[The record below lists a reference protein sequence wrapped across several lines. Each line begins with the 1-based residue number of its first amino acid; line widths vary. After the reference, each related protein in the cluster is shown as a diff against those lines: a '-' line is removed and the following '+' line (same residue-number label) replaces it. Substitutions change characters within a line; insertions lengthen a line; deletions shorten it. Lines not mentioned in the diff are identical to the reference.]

1 MTEVEYYY
9 RLQEVVLNSG
19 VDDAADLAAFC
30 NKKMTQAE
38 RARQPQLLKAKI
50 KKEQQDIYKENIMT
64 ILEND
69 VYAFKKMDEILS
81 SLRIRYGFKSWEKN
95 EVLAIISILVRE
107 NKVEKMYFQDL
118 NTHKGE
124 VRYRKKI

>member
-1 MTEVEYYY
+1 
-9 RLQEVVLNSG
+9 
-19 VDDAADLAAFC
+19 
-30 NKKMTQAE
+30 MTQAE

-81 SLRIRYGFKSWEKN
+81 SLRIRYGFKPWEKN